1 MAFENKT
8 IKEIYDTVVR
18 GFEAEFNTQFRLLP
32 KSFVHVTA
40 KVIAGVYVTL
50 YKMCAWMFLQI
61 FPDTASN
68 ETVEILG
75 KKINPLV
82 EWGKLIG
89 IGEPNSATAWSGT
102 ASVSVVSDGVINSG
116 TQLKS
121 SLTGKLYLV
130 NEAVII
136 NEDSGDSVLISIDCT
151 EAGTAGELSVG
162 DELKFVSPLGFVGEK
177 AYVTEITAD
186 GVDAES
192 DDSYR
197 HRIVYR
203 WKAQAQGG
211 SLSDY
216 RIWASEV
223 EGVYQTYIYS
233 DDNSAAGVIIYVC
246 ADEDSTGSRIANA
259 GLLKSVGDACTYDPE
274 TGEQNRKPVTA
285 VLDPRNDGSYTNI
298 KSVKET
304 LFNVNIKGY
313 TGTVSLVK
321 DSIKTAI
328 TNYLKEREP
337 YIRGLSVDNNRI
349 DSITVNN
356 LIGIVNEIAIAN
368 TGSFS
373 SIQLICGGS
382 DIASYTLGRGELATL
397 GILTI
402 NGVQI

>member
-8 IKEIYDTVVR
+8 IKEVYDTVVR
-18 GFEAEFNTQFRLLP
+18 GFESEFNTQFRLLP

-68 ETVEILG
+68 EVVEILG
-75 KKINPLV
+75 KKINPLL

-89 IGEPNSATAWSGT
+89 IGEPNSAVAWSGK
-102 ASVSVVSDGVINSG
+102 ASISVVSNGVINSG
-116 TQLKS
+116 VQLKS
-121 SLTGKLYLV
+121 SLTGKLYLIT
-130 NEAVII
+130 EALII
-136 NEDSGDSVLISIDCT
+136 NDDTTAPVICVECT
-151 EAGTAGELSVG
+151 EAGTSGGLSIG
-162 DELKFVSPLGFVGEK
+162 DELKFVNPLGFVGDK
-177 AYVTEITAD
+177 AFVTEITTD
-186 GVDAES
+186 GIDAES

-203 WKAQAQGG
+203 WKTQAQGG

-216 RIWASEV
+216 RIWSSEV

-246 ADEDSTGSRIANA
+246 GDESSTGSRIANS
-259 GLLKSVGDACTYDPE
+259 GLLKAVGEACTYDPD

-285 VLDPRNDGSYTNI
+285 VLDPRNDGSYLNI
-298 KSVKET
+298 KSISET
-304 LFNVNIKGY
+304 KFNINIKGY
-313 TGTVSLVK
+313 EGTVSLVK

-356 LIGIVNEIAIAN
+356 LVGIVNEIAIAN
-368 TGSFS
+368 TGSFG
-373 SIQLICGGS
+373 SIQLICGGA

>member
-8 IKEIYDTVVR
+8 IKEVYDTVVR
-18 GFEAEFNTQFRLLP
+18 GFESEFNTQFRLLP

-40 KVIAGVYVTL
+40 KVIAGLYITL
-50 YKMCAWMFLQI
+50 YKIAAWIFLQI

-68 ETVEILG
+68 EVIDILG

-89 IGEPNSATAWSGT
+89 IGEPNSAVAWSGK
-102 ASVSVVSDGVINSG
+102 ASVTVLSDGVINSG
-116 TQLKS
+116 LQLKS

-130 NEAVII
+130 TEAVII
-136 NEDSGDSVLISIDCT
+136 HKDDEDVCICVECT
-151 EAGTAGELSVG
+151 ESGTAGRLSVG
-162 DELKFVSPLGFVGEK
+162 DELKFVNPIGFIGEK
-177 AYVTEITAD
+177 AFVTEISAD

-192 DDSYR
+192 DESYR

-203 WKAQAQGG
+203 WKTQAQGG

-216 RIWASEV
+216 RIWSSEV

-246 ADEDSTGSRIANA
+246 ADEASTGSRIANA
-259 GLLKSVGDACTYDPE
+259 GLLKAVGEACTYDPD

-298 KSVKET
+298 KSVSET
-304 LFNVNIKGY
+304 VFNVNIKGY

-337 YIRGLSVDNNRI
+337 YIRGLSVDNNRL

-368 TGSFS
+368 TGSFGS
-373 SIQLICGGS
+373 VQLICGGA
-382 DIASYTLGRGELATL
+382 DLASYTLGRGELATL